1 MTTQGYLLSIVAIL
15 LIYPTPVLGFTS
27 LLAFAQRASTIAST
41 AATAKVTTASS
52 IRSATSTTSN
62 LLHYATT
69 PSTSL
74 PASSSSDI
82 LQRRKVLLSRTGPY
96 FRVDSS
102 TGDVEFGATV
112 NLTTKLDDGSVTN
125 SVIIAE
131 WLSDEKRVAKAIWDE
146 SLLLAKGNSVYQLQL
161 MTLQFVTLQLQPS
174 VTIKM
179 WSSVR
184 PKDGSPVFYLQSVG
198 FEPNLSLLGGGL
210 GKVDAKTLGLEID
223 VVGQL
228 APSSSEQGGIKG
240 KITFS
245 TRGVLPPPLRILPEG
260 ILQAASDRICQ
271 TVADFAIASFQ
282 TGARD
287 SYQDFKMTRNDLE

>member
-1 MTTQGYLLSIVAIL
+1 M
-15 LIYPTPVLGFTS
+15 
-27 LLAFAQRASTIAST
+27 
-41 AATAKVTTASS
+41 
-52 IRSATSTTSN
+52 
-62 LLHYATT
+62 
-69 PSTSL
+69 
-74 PASSSSDI
+74 
-82 LQRRKVLLSRTGPY
+82 
-96 FRVDSS
+96 DSS

-112 NLTTKLDDGSVTN
+112 NLTTKLDDGSVAN
-125 SVIIAE
+125 SAIIAE

>member
-1 MTTQGYLLSIVAIL
+1 MKKRGYLLTIVVIL
-15 LIYPTPVLGFTS
+15 LICSSPVLGFTT
-27 LLAFAQRASTIAST
+27 LPAFAERTLAFT
-41 AATAKVTTASS
+41 AATLTGGTTATFTG
-52 IRSATSTTSN
+52 SATRSPSK

-102 TGDVEFGATV
+102 SGDVEFGATV
-112 NLTTKLDDGSVTN
+112 NLMTKLDDESVAN
-125 SVIIAE
+125 SAIVAE
-131 WLSDEKRVAKAIWDE
+131 WLSDEKRVAKAIWEE
-146 SLLLAKGNSVYQLQL
+146 SLLFSKGNSVYELQL

-184 PKDGSPVFYLQSVG
+184 PTDGSPVFYLQSVG

-228 APSSSEQGGIKG
+228 APSSSDLGGVKG

-245 TRGVLPPPLRILPEG
+245 TRGVLPIPLRILPEG

-287 SYQDFKMTRNDLE
+287 SYQEFKMSRKYRG